1 MSEYQDKMQKLRA
14 ELPQGSTIEKRSKAD
29 QAKFKR
35 MESSVAY
42 PTSDAATGVTEKP
55 GDLGEVAYPQ
65 TDPMYGEEALLN
77 KLAGSTKGNKSI
89 TQPAQKT
96 KASSEKPERSN
107 YYDFSEW
114 EKRQP
119 GYGKPKRREPTLE
132 ERGIDVGGALP
143 GAAPTLAE
151 RVEAYKKAV
160 EENYSSDEVI
170 GIGPDG
176 KPRYQRG
183 TSTGDGFGG
192 EPPENVDGATDKA
205 MDIYRKAA
213 KNYPKDAPIDVQ
225 QGFAVAASTQDYN
238 SQGYSSEEPKK
249 STVVQF
255 DGRVGEQRDYDDGS
269 SFFVSADGKIILRL
283 DDEDKK

>member
-1 MSEYQDKMQKLRA
+1 MSTYDEKMKRLR
-14 ELPQGSTIEKRSKAD
+14 ESLPQGSTIEKRSKAD
-29 QAKFKR
+29 QAKFSNR
-35 MESSVAY
+35 ISEADRVYGGGRLMTPSEMEY
-42 PTSDAATGVTEKP
+42 TP
-55 GDLGEVAYPQ
+55 
-65 TDPMYGEEALLN
+65 
-77 KLAGSTKGNKSI
+77 I
-89 TQPAQKT
+89 TQPTQKT
-96 KASSEKPERSN
+96 KAPSEKPERST
-107 YYDFSEW
+107 YWDFSEW

-119 GYGKPKRREPTLE
+119 GYGKPKRREPTLKE
-132 ERGIDVGGALP
+132 MGIDVGGALP
-143 GAAPTLAE
+143 GAAPTWAE
-151 RVEAYKKAV
+151 RMEAYKKAV

-183 TSTGDGFGG
+183 TSTGGGFGG
-192 EPPENVDGATDKA
+192 EPPENVDGATDRA

-213 KNYPKDAPIDVQ
+213 KNYPKDAPIDAQ